1 MKKIIRQYIGST
13 GSGDGYGYDYGH
25 GYSYGYTFKDPA
37 LYKSIILFAW
47 CDGDT

>member
-1 MKKIIRQYIGST
+1 MKKKIIIIRKNI
-13 GSGDGYGYDYGH
+13 GSGDGYGYDYG
-25 GYSYGYTFKDPA
+25 YSYGYTFKDLA